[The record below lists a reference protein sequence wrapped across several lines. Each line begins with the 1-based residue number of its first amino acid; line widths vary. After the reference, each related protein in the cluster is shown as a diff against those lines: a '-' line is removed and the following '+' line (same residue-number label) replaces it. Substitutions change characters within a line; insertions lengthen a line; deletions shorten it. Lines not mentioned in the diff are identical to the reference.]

1 MRGCCVKNDERR
13 VERSSGRNDGHA
25 GRLIR
30 KLALVFLAFAV
41 VAVVLNCALAYV
53 STRDTFLQS
62 EAYRLG
68 QVGGYAA
75 NATPQALPSD
85 ALQAWK
91 DNADELDPATTYDQ
105 SLAETQGL
113 ISAYNAE
120 VDRLK
125 GSEEEATE
133 EDQDRLDGMLAEY
146 ERKSIPLSLYSLD
159 AMLDR
164 LRASFSV
171 SRLAVVVPDEQNET
185 VLYVAEGISGDQKR
199 GVDAHF
205 FGDEEQRLK
214 ADYPALWEAVE
225 TGEPS
230 TDPAL
235 APDGETYAMYVPFAV
250 DGQTWV
256 YEVSMGTDELEA
268 AVRSQVASTVVVS
281 FAVFAVCLTAMLLLL
296 RRTLVKPLV
305 ALSSQVR
312 DYAASKSAAVADVIR
327 SQCYPK
333 DEVGD
338 LAASTADMID
348 ELQAHM
354 DDIARM
360 GAERERARSELAVAS
375 RIQLSALP
383 TVRPPF
389 SGCDDFGLSASM
401 HPAKE
406 VGGDFY
412 DFFLIDQDHCGVV
425 IADVSGK
432 GVPAAL
438 FMMRVKALLN
448 QLLREDL
455 SPDQVLARANDGLC
469 EDNEAGMFVTVWLG
483 VLDLRSGK
491 LVYANGGHNPPLY
504 RHADGSVEWMRDR
517 SGLLLGSFEGVP
529 YRVFERT
536 IDPGRLPDP
545 VHRRS
550 DRGHGCVGS
559 LLRRRT
565 LVPAGGAG
573 VRRIPGIRVGRYRG
587 GRARLCGR
595 GRSGRRHHAA
605 GAALRWTGKR
615 PRGVGG
621 RESRVTMDVN
631 IAVDYFGGE
640 AVLKLGGHLNTNT
653 AADLE
658 EALEPVFER
667 TNKVVLDFAD
677 LEYLSSAGLRVLV
690 ATQKRVTAA
699 EGALRIVNAS
709 DDIREVFD
717 ITGLID
723 VFDVE

>member
-1 MRGCCVKNDERR
+1 MPDVSNSFSIETAFAKASSAERKTDPG
-13 VERSSGRNDGHA
+13 ERTIMHDAKVSRSLCGESRSLCLPSLAELVLA

-268 AVRSQVASTVVVS
+268 AVRSQVASTV
-281 FAVFAVCLTAMLLLL
+281 
-296 RRTLVKPLV
+296 
-305 ALSSQVR
+305 
-312 DYAASKSAAVADVIR
+312 IR

-536 IDPGRLPDP
+536 MIRGDSLILYTDGVTEAMDASDHCYGDERLFQ
-545 VHRRS
+545 
-550 DRGHGCVGS
+550 
-559 LLRRRT
+559 
-565 LVPAGGAG
+565 LVERECDGYPASVSG
-573 VRRIPGIRVGRYRG
+573 VIEEDV
-587 GRARLCGR
+587 RA
-595 GRSGRRHHAA
+595 
-605 GAALRWTGKR
+605 
-615 PRGVGG
+615 
-621 RESRVTMDVN
+621 
-631 IAVDYFGGE
+631 F
-640 AVLKLGGHLNTNT
+640 
-653 AADLE
+653 
-658 EALEPVFER
+658 
-667 TNKVVLDFAD
+667 
-677 LEYLSSAGLRVLV
+677 
-690 ATQKRVTAA
+690 A
-699 EGALRIVNAS
+699 EGADQA
-709 DDIREVFD
+709 DDITLLVLRYDGQEN
-717 ITGLID
+717 GPAASAAGNRG
-723 VFDVE
+723 

>member
-1 MRGCCVKNDERR
+1 MIERICDEDAMRGCCVKNDERR

-185 VLYVAEGISGDQKR
+185 VLYVAEGISGDQKC

-536 IDPGRLPDP
+536 MIRGDSLILYTDGVTEAMDASDHCYGDERLFQ
-545 VHRRS
+545 
-550 DRGHGCVGS
+550 
-559 LLRRRT
+559 
-565 LVPAGGAG
+565 LVERECDGYPASVSG
-573 VRRIPGIRVGRYRG
+573 VIEEDV
-587 GRARLCGR
+587 RA
-595 GRSGRRHHAA
+595 
-605 GAALRWTGKR
+605 
-615 PRGVGG
+615 
-621 RESRVTMDVN
+621 
-631 IAVDYFGGE
+631 F
-640 AVLKLGGHLNTNT
+640 
-653 AADLE
+653 
-658 EALEPVFER
+658 
-667 TNKVVLDFAD
+667 
-677 LEYLSSAGLRVLV
+677 
-690 ATQKRVTAA
+690 A
-699 EGALRIVNAS
+699 EGADQA
-709 DDIREVFD
+709 DDITLLVLRYDGQEN
-717 ITGLID
+717 GPAASAAGNRG
-723 VFDVE
+723 

>member
-199 GVDAHF
+199 GVDAHV

-338 LAASTADMID
+338 LAANTADMID

-536 IDPGRLPDP
+536 MIRGDSLILYTDGVTEAMDASDHCYGDERLFQ
-545 VHRRS
+545 
-550 DRGHGCVGS
+550 
-559 LLRRRT
+559 
-565 LVPAGGAG
+565 LVERECDGYPASVSG
-573 VRRIPGIRVGRYRG
+573 VIEEDV
-587 GRARLCGR
+587 RA
-595 GRSGRRHHAA
+595 
-605 GAALRWTGKR
+605 
-615 PRGVGG
+615 
-621 RESRVTMDVN
+621 
-631 IAVDYFGGE
+631 F
-640 AVLKLGGHLNTNT
+640 
-653 AADLE
+653 
-658 EALEPVFER
+658 
-667 TNKVVLDFAD
+667 
-677 LEYLSSAGLRVLV
+677 
-690 ATQKRVTAA
+690 A
-699 EGALRIVNAS
+699 EGADQA
-709 DDIREVFD
+709 DDITLLVLRYDGQEN
-717 ITGLID
+717 GPAASAAGNRG
-723 VFDVE
+723 

>member
-1 MRGCCVKNDERR
+1 MIERICDEDAMLGCCVKNDERR

-536 IDPGRLPDP
+536 MIRGDSLILYTDGVTEAMDASDHCYGDERLFQ
-545 VHRRS
+545 
-550 DRGHGCVGS
+550 
-559 LLRRRT
+559 
-565 LVPAGGAG
+565 LVERECDGYPASVSG
-573 VRRIPGIRVGRYRG
+573 VIEEDV
-587 GRARLCGR
+587 RA
-595 GRSGRRHHAA
+595 
-605 GAALRWTGKR
+605 
-615 PRGVGG
+615 
-621 RESRVTMDVN
+621 
-631 IAVDYFGGE
+631 F
-640 AVLKLGGHLNTNT
+640 
-653 AADLE
+653 
-658 EALEPVFER
+658 
-667 TNKVVLDFAD
+667 
-677 LEYLSSAGLRVLV
+677 
-690 ATQKRVTAA
+690 A
-699 EGALRIVNAS
+699 EGADQA
-709 DDIREVFD
+709 DDITLLVLRYDGQEN
-717 ITGLID
+717 GPAASAAGNRG
-723 VFDVE
+723 